1 MSLNSNEIPNSIQI
15 KFFGQ
20 KTILSDFQI
29 DSRKVKQN
37 SVFVAL
43 EGTQVDGHKF
53 IEKAFQSGASTCVV
67 SENWF
72 NENGQNFLGKNFMV
86 GKTSL
91 SALQELAKIYRSQLT
106 TKIIGLTGSNGK
118 TTTKDLL
125 FEVLSQKFKT
135 YKTPGNFNNHIGLP
149 LAILGIPKET
159 EIAVIEMGANHVGE
173 IAELCEIAQ
182 PEFGL
187 ITNVGRSHIGEFGSE
202 ENILKAKTE
211 LFRWLDKCSGKAF
224 VNSDDLRLIDLSPEN
239 PITYGIKRKPNFLGI
254 VHKLSTSST
263 PIFSVNNSKEI
274 HLKTFGEHNIF
285 NSLSA
290 FAVGREFG
298 ISEEKIISV
307 LENFDGVSGR
317 FGIKK
322 INGVNFID
330 DSYNSNPESTF
341 AGLETLSKFP
351 SGKKIAVLGEMLE
364 LGEFSQ
370 ELHAEVGRKAKELK
384 IDLVLTFGKNA
395 KFIAENFNGFHFDSK
410 EKLVKKLREEVS
422 EGDFVLVKGSRGMKM
437 EEVINQMQ
445 NKEN

>member
-1 MSLNSNEIPNSIQI
+1 MPLNSNDLKNFTKINSY
-15 KFFGQ
+15 GQ
-20 KTILSDFQI
+20 ETTLSDFQI
-29 DSRKVKQN
+29 DSRKIKEN

-53 IEKAFQSGASTCVV
+53 IEKAFEQGASACVV

-72 NENGQNFLGKNFMV
+72 NQNKQNFEGKNFVV
-86 GKTSL
+86 GKNSL
-91 SALQELAKIYRSQLT
+91 TALQELAKIYRQKLK

-125 FEVLSQKFKT
+125 FDVLSQKFKT

-149 LAILGIPKET
+149 LAILGIPEDT

-173 IAELCEIAQ
+173 IAELCEIAK

-211 LFRWLDKCSGKAF
+211 LFRWLEKCNGKAF
-224 VNSDDLRLIDLSPEN
+224 VNSDDLRLVSLSPQN
-239 PITYGIKRKPNFLGI
+239 SITYGIRRKAVFFGL

-274 HLKTFGEHNIF
+274 HLKTFGEHNIL

-290 FAVGREFG
+290 FAVGQEFG
-298 ISEEKIISV
+298 ISEEEIISA

-317 FGIKK
+317 LGIKK

-351 SGKKIAVLGEMLE
+351 TGKKIAVLGEMLE
-364 LGEFSQ
+364 LGKFTQ
-370 ELHAEVGRKAKELK
+370 ELHSEVGKKAKELG
-384 IDLVLTFGKNA
+384 IDLVLTFGENT
-395 KFIAENFNGFHFDSK
+395 KFITENSNGFHFDSK
-410 EKLVKKLREEVS
+410 EKLVEKLRQEVS

-445 NKEN
+445 NEEN